1 MAALKS
7 VICLKEKH
15 ANHPKTVASI
25 VKLFKGWFQMTNE
38 KKLEACGG
46 DQRILSVV
54 ASEIAALGCPAAEAD
69 LPGWFSS
76 NRVTSSERPLEEH
89 HEFVKA

>member
-1 MAALKS
+1 MIALLGKLLAALKS

-25 VKLFKGWFQMTNE
+25 VKLFKGWFQMTDE

-46 DQRILSVV
+46 D
-54 ASEIAALGCPAAEAD
+54 
-69 LPGWFSS
+69 
-76 NRVTSSERPLEEH
+76 
-89 HEFVKA
+89 